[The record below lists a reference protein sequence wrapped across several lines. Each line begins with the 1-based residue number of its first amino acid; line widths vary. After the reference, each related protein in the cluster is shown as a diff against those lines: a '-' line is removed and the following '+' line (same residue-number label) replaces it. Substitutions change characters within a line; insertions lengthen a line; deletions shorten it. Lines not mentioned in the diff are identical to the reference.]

1 MRKIFL
7 LTAIAAAVMVVQ
19 RAEAITPVASLSSG
33 SDAQAGALL
42 RVANVCGSA
51 GCAPVQTKRYQRPP
65 KPGSVAAHHI

>member
-7 LTAIAAAVMVVQ
+7 FTAIATAAMVVQ
-19 RAEAITPVASLSSG
+19 RSEATTRVSAGIE
-33 SDAQAGALL
+33 AQAGTV
-42 RVANVCGSA
+42 RFIANVCGSA

>member
-7 LTAIAAAVMVVQ
+7 LTAIAAAAMVVQ
-19 RAEAITPVASLSSG
+19 RAEAITPVAPVFPG
-33 SDAQAGALL
+33 IDAHTGTAHFI
-42 RVANVCGSA
+42 ANVCGSA